1 MNEEKIESMNLHGA
15 YISAV
20 GIGRSLKQKKDKMVA
35 KKLIL
40 INEEEEMEEK
50 KEPFPFQNKP
60 LLKKEEFTS
69 QFDKIIL
76 SLDDSCPHCN
86 RVLFPEE
93 IFSGWKKS
101 YQEYITSCPACKK
114 NFSSKYFI
122 FEIFFINAKYFSL
135 KVIEVHEDHQNTIHV
150 NLFSP
155 VVVRKELEN
164 INHHIGGKNIF
175 NVKISKLSFKF
186 ITSPIGK
193 FSK

>member
-20 GIGRSLKQKKDKMVA
+20 GIGRSLKQKKDKIVA

-40 INEEEEMEEK
+40 KNEEEEMEEK
-50 KEPFPFQNKP
+50 KEPFPFQHQP

-101 YQEYITSCPACKK
+101 YQEYITSCPSCKK
-114 NFSSKYFI
+114 NFSSKY
-122 FEIFFINAKYFSL
+122 
-135 KVIEVHEDHQNTIHV
+135 
-150 NLFSP
+150 LF
-155 VVVRKELEN
+155 
-164 INHHIGGKNIF
+164 
-175 NVKISKLSFKF
+175 
-186 ITSPIGK
+186 
-193 FSK
+193 